1 MDYTITQGPLTLT
14 LPTCTRRV
22 SISWFFM
29 HILEPKISGGNV
41 KIKKNKQTNNQFAK
55 TVFMPS

>member
-22 SISWFFM
+22 SISRFFYAYFGTENWWWK
-29 HILEPKISGGNV
+29 HQNL
-41 KIKKNKQTNNQFAK
+41 KKKQMIQFAK
-55 TVFMPS
+55 TVFLPT